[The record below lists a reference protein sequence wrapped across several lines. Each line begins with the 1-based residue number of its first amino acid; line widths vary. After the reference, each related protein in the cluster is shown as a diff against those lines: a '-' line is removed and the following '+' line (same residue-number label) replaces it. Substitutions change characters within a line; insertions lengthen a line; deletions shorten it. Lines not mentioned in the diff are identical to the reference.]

1 MKYHRSLLKAL
12 AAAVAILAAAPLAA
26 APADVVPAD
35 PKAGPESMAV
45 GPDGTLYLGSISSPV
60 LSRARPGETTAKP
73 FIDLTS
79 DKAAFLLGVL
89 ADASTNTLW
98 VCEMLSMDRSS
109 PLLKGKGALRSF
121 DLATGAHKLNIP
133 LPGES
138 NICNDFVIGPDKAL
152 YLSDTSNGKVLRL
165 KPGATT
171 FETVIQNGTLY
182 GIDGITFLNG
192 QLYVNTVWSNGLFRI
207 PLDTKGKAGDP
218 QQILPNHLLHS
229 PDGMRAAGGKLYLA
243 ENSGHQ
249 VDLVAINGDHA
260 TITPLKTDLN
270 APTAVEPHGD
280 VLWVGDRGGNKA
292 VAVPLKK

>member
-1 MKYHRSLLKAL
+1 MNHRNKLKAF
-12 AAAVAILAAAPLAA
+12 AAAIAMLAAAPLAA
-26 APADVVPAD
+26 APADVVPSD
-35 PKAGPESMAV
+35 PKAGPESLAV

-60 LSRARPGETTAKP
+60 LSRAKPGETTAKP

-79 DKAAFLLGVL
+79 DKAAFLLGVM

-98 VCEMLSMDRSS
+98 VCEMMSMDRSS
-109 PLLKGKGALRSF
+109 PMLKGKGVLRSF
-121 DLATGAHKLNIP
+121 DLNSGAKKLNIP
-133 LPGES
+133 LPDPT

-165 KPGATT
+165 KPGAKTL
-171 FETVIQNGTLY
+171 ETVIQNSSLY

-192 QLYVNTVWSNGLFRI
+192 TLYVNTVWSNALFRI
-207 PLDTKGKAGDP
+207 PLDAAGKAGNP
-218 QQILPNHLLHS
+218 QQLLTNRLLNS

-249 VDLVAINGDHA
+249 VDEVTINGDRA
-260 TITPLKTDLN
+260 TITPLKTGLN
-270 APTAVEPHGD
+270 APTAVEVHGNT
-280 VLWVGDRGGNKA
+280 LWVGDRGGNKA